1 MYILVTLRPY
11 SYAVSAFFTN
21 AVLATLVAIIVY
33 GILFLPFFII
43 IGVTDDLPLWGEV
56 LVVSCTCRAKCPL

>member
-1 MYILVTLRPY
+1 MYIHVLATLRPY

-56 LVVSCTCRAKCPL
+56 LVVSHRCGARS